1 MFYNIKRRAKRA
13 KRAERRKGGIP
24 YYIYKEGGGGD
35 YGVDGE
41 FGGI

>member
-1 MFYNIKRRAKRA
+1 MKRRAKRA

-24 YYIYKEGGGGD
+24 YYIYKGGGGD
-35 YGVDGE
+35 YGIDGVDGE